1 MYQKYSHFLI
11 YICLNYG
18 IFNNLAMKFPLFI
31 LIIFIASLTSSAEK
45 PVKIFDEIYRP
56 QFHFSSEKNWSGN
69 PGGLVFYKGEYHMF
83 YQYNPFGNKLGF
95 MHLGH
100 AVSTDLV
107 HWEYLPIALYPD
119 NDSKDSLECTVVSGS
134 GFIDQN
140 NVTGLQSGD
149 EKTILL
155 FYTSQHCGQRLA
167 YSNDKGRTWKKYE
180 KNPIIAYDTTD
191 NARGPKVFWHEG
203 SKQYVMIMYR
213 KPDKDDKK
221 KGVSFYTSTNL
232 INWQFKN
239 HISGF
244 LESPDLV
251 ELSVNRRADDKKW
264 VLFDGDGSYVIGTFD
279 GEKYVP
285 ETPKIKS
292 DFGANY
298 SAAQTWSNISE
309 NDGRTIQ
316 IACMKDGEIPGM
328 PFNGQMTF
336 PCELSLKKYI
346 DGIKLIRKP
355 IKEIELLHSKGEVWE
370 NKNLI
375 PGINKNLASGIKD
388 DCLHIIGNFKVKT
401 TDSFGFIV
409 RMDKKNSGTEII
421 YNTKANTLQ
430 CMDKL
435 AYVEPV
441 DGAIK
446 LEILLDRSSIEIFAN
461 DGKVSMSSGFVPEKN
476 EYGLYL
482 FNIGGELLVDKLEI
496 YPMKSIWQK
505 EK

>member
-251 ELSVNRRADDKKW
+251 ELSVNRRPDDKKW

-461 DGKVSMSSGFVPEKN
+461 DGKVSMSSCFVPEKN